1 MIEVKGKANIVA
13 RILADS
19 INEQGNRLTT
29 WEVEYPRLI
38 HSELMTHRMFSRN
51 AASSR
56 AIPFAK
62 MVEQLNGRPVRFGK
76 NQAGMQDEGEDYDEA
91 LLIPAY
97 GALGWSEDYRC
108 TVYVEEEMVWDYEEA
123 WVGAKEQA
131 VKFAKGFADAGY
143 HKQITGRLTEPFQMM
158 KTIIS
163 ATETANFFWL
173 RDDKAADPTIAE
185 LARVMK
191 EAQEQ
196 SKPELLKAGEY
207 HTPYIDTFREQVGYE
222 ADNDTPIWGP
232 LRYHIGCVMDDTFE
246 ELTAEQA
253 IKVSCARCAAVSY
266 RNEGYGLE
274 KSLEVYERLL
284 GSDKKH
290 ASAFEHV
297 ATPIVRPKGV
307 TECRGSCYGF
317 NVDCDW
323 EDGVSHMDRNGNLW
337 SGNFCGFIQYR
348 KTIDG
353 ENYTA

>member
-13 RILADS
+13 RVIADS

-62 MVEQLNGRPVRFGK
+62 MVEQLNGIPVRFGK
-76 NQAGMQDEGEDYDEA
+76 NQAGMQDEGEDFNAPVVFGENERS
-91 LLIPAY
+91 PE
-97 GALGWSEDYRC
+97 S
-108 TVYVEEEMVWDYEEA
+108 A
-123 WVGAKEQA
+123 WETAKDVA
-131 VKFAKGFADAGY
+131 VVFAQRFAEAGY
-143 HKQITGRLTEPFQMM
+143 HKQITGRLTEPFQIM

-163 ATETANFFWL
+163 ATEIANFFWL
-173 RDDKAADPTIAE
+173 RDDKAADPTIAV

-191 EAQEQ
+191 ESYEQ
-196 SKPELLKAGEY
+196 SVPELLKAGEY
-207 HTPYIDTFREQVGYE
+207 HLPYVDFYQEVVGFTDDDKSILGPKVYYVGDLLDETGQVI
-222 ADNDTPIWGP
+222 T
-232 LRYHIGCVMDDTFE
+232 L
-246 ELTAEQA
+246 EQA

-274 KSLEVYERLL
+274 KSLEVYDRLL

-297 ATPIVRPKGV
+297 ATPRKCAGFVEGTGFPCTVNQVRFPE
-307 TECRGSCYGF
+307 T
-317 NVDCDW
+317 W
-323 EDGVSHMDRNGNLW
+323 EPGISHADRDGNLW

-353 ENYTA
+353 ENYAPK

>member
-13 RILADS
+13 RVIADS
-19 INEQGNRLTT
+19 ISEQGVRLTT

-62 MVEQLNGRPVRFGK
+62 MVEQLNGRPVRFGA
-76 NQAGMQDEGEDYDEA
+76 NQSGMQDTGEDHVE
-91 LLIPAY
+91 
-97 GALGWSEDYRC
+97 GVLGWP
-108 TVYVEEEMVWDYEEA
+108 VEYDGNSGSPLWNPEEA
-123 WVGAKEQA
+123 WNEAKEHA
-131 VKFAKGFADAGY
+131 AYFAEQFKDAGY
-143 HKQITGRLTEPFQMM
+143 HKQISGRLTEPFQMM

-173 RDDKAADPTIAE
+173 RDDEAADPSIAE
-185 LARVMK
+185 LARCMK
-191 EAQEQ
+191 ESYER
-196 SKPELLKAGEY
+196 SEPELLKVGEY
-207 HTPYIDTFREQVGYE
+207 HVPYVIISRLWPEGKRCYLIEVG
-222 ADNDTPIWGP
+222 DGDW
-232 LRYHIGCVMDDTFE
+232 D
-246 ELTAEQA
+246 ELTSEEA

-297 ATPIVRPKGV
+297 ASPMQASDWNYSP
-307 TECRGSCYGF
+307 
-317 NVDCDW
+317 NVDTVNDPKFSSTW
-323 EDGVSHMDRNGNLW
+323 EVGVSHADREGNLW
-337 SGNFCGFIQYR
+337 SGNFKGWIQYR
-348 KTIDG
+348 KTIYG
-353 ENYTA
+353 ENYVG

>member
-19 INEQGNRLTT
+19 VSPQGVRLTT

-38 HSELMTHRMFSRN
+38 HSEVMTHRMFSRN

-62 MVEQLNGRPVRFGK
+62 MVEQLNGRPVRFGA
-76 NQAGMQDEGEDYDEA
+76 NQAGMQDKGVAHNQRVKTPEFGDMSWE
-91 LLIPAY
+91 
-97 GALGWSEDYRC
+97 C
-108 TVYVEEEMVWDYEEA
+108 TWNELSIEA
-123 WVGAKEQA
+123 WETAKCSA
-131 VKFAKGFADAGY
+131 AAFAQSFADAGY

-163 ATETANFFWL
+163 ATETTNWFWL
-173 RDDKAADPTIAE
+173 REDEAADPSIAE

-196 SKPELLKAGEY
+196 SVPELLQAGEY
-207 HTPYIDTFREQVGYE
+207 HLPYVDKARVQGKQLFYIYDKEGVPHRITVE
-222 ADNDTPIWGP
+222 N
-232 LRYHIGCVMDDTFE
+232 
-246 ELTAEQA
+246 A

-274 KSLEVYERLL
+274 KSIEIFGKLL

-297 ATPIVRPKGV
+297 ATPMKDTDMWDINQKTNRQ
-307 TECRGSCYGF
+307 T
-317 NVDCDW
+317 W
-323 EDGVSHMDRNGNLW
+323 EKGVSHMDREGNLW
-337 SGNFCGFIQYR
+337 SGNFKGFIQFR
-348 KTIDG
+348 KTVNG
-353 ENYTA
+353 ENYQGETQWTTTKLS

>member
-62 MVEQLNGRPVRFGK
+62 MVEQLKGRPVRFGK
-76 NQAGMQDEGEDYDEA
+76 NQAGMQDEGEDFSAPVVFGENERS
-91 LLIPAY
+91 PE
-97 GALGWSEDYRC
+97 S
-108 TVYVEEEMVWDYEEA
+108 A
-123 WVGAKEQA
+123 WETAKDVA
-131 VKFAKGFADAGY
+131 VVFAQRFAEAGY

-191 EAQEQ
+191 SSYEQ
-196 SKPELLKAGEY
+196 SVPELLKAGEY
-207 HTPYIDTFREQVGYE
+207 HLPYIDIWNDHAVSLRGYSIDIDGE
-222 ADNDTPIWGP
+222 PKT
-232 LRYHIGCVMDDTFE
+232 
-246 ELTAEQA
+246 LTTEQA

-297 ATPIVRPKGV
+297 AKPMMNTHFYNGINVSGTPG
-307 TECRGSCYGF
+307 T
-317 NVDCDW
+317 W
-323 EDGVSHMDRNGNLW
+323 EEGISHEDRNGNLW
-337 SGNFCGFIQYR
+337 SGNFCGWIQFR

-353 ENYTA
+353 ENYVVK

>member
-1 MIEVKGKANIVA
+1 VIEVIGKANIVA

-29 WEVEYPRLI
+29 WEVEYARVV
-38 HSELMTHRMFSRN
+38 HADLMTHRMFSRN

-56 AIPFAK
+56 AIPFNK
-62 MVEQLNGRPVRFGK
+62 MVEQLRGMPVRFGA
-76 NQAGMQDEGEDYDEA
+76 NQSGMQDRGEGHDG
-91 LLIPAY
+91 LIDLWTEPSGIGESGY
-97 GALGWSEDYRC
+97 YSCYEP
-108 TVYVEEEMVWDYEEA
+108 EEA
-123 WVGAKEQA
+123 WEAA
-131 VKFAKGFADAGY
+131 RISATGFARAFQEAGY
-143 HKQITGRLTEPFQMM
+143 HKQVFNRLVEPFQMM

-191 EAQEQ
+191 EAQER
-196 SKPELLKAGEY
+196 SVPELLKAGEY
-207 HTPYIDTFREQVGYE
+207 HLPYIDIMRGNGKRGYSIRVGNTDMAQV
-222 ADNDTPIWGP
+222 
-232 LRYHIGCVMDDTFE
+232 
-246 ELTAEQA
+246 LTAEQA

-297 ATPIVRPKGV
+297 ATPMKTPHFYNG
-307 TECRGSCYGF
+307 TNMACLPGT
-317 NVDCDW
+317 W
-323 EDGVSHMDRNGNLW
+323 ENGVSHMDRDGNLW
-337 SGNFCGFIQYR
+337 SGNFCGWIQYR

-353 ENYTA
+353 ENYSA

>member
-1 MIEVKGKANIVA
+1 MIEIKGKANIVA
-13 RILADS
+13 RVIADS
-19 INEQGNRLTT
+19 ISEQGVRLTT

-62 MVEQLNGRPVRFGK
+62 MVEQLNGRPVRFGA
-76 NQAGMQDEGEDYDEA
+76 NQSGMQDTGADSKVPVKYDDGKRIWKYYPED
-91 LLIPAY
+91 
-97 GALGWSEDYRC
+97 
-108 TVYVEEEMVWDYEEA
+108 A
-123 WVGAKEQA
+123 WEIAKESA
-131 VKFAKGFADAGY
+131 VKHAQAFADAGY
-143 HKQITGRLTEPFQMM
+143 HKQITGRLTEPFQIM

-163 ATETANFFWL
+163 ATEMANWFWL
-173 RDDKAADPTIAE
+173 RDDKASDPTIAE

-191 EAQEQ
+191 ESYEQ
-196 SKPELLKAGEY
+196 SVPELLKAGEY
-207 HTPYIDTFREQVGYE
+207 HLPYVLTTRE
-222 ADNDTPIWGP
+222 DNEYMRQEFWLDNEDGI
-232 LRYHIGCVMDDTFE
+232 C
-246 ELTAEQA
+246 LTLEQA

-297 ATPIVRPKGV
+297 ATPMQPCG
-307 TECRGSCYGF
+307 EEPDGYQLAFNHPGF
-317 NVDCDW
+317 PQSW
-323 EDGVSHMDRNGNLW
+323 EPGISHADREGILW
-337 SGNFCGFIQYR
+337 SGNFKSWIQYR

-353 ENYTA
+353 ENYQGVA

>member
-1 MIEVKGKANIVA
+1 MIEVKGKADIVA

-62 MVEQLNGRPVRFGK
+62 MVEQLNGSPVRFGA
-76 NQAGMQDEGEDYDEA
+76 NQSGMQDTGEDYNE
-91 LLIPAY
+91 
-97 GALGWSEDYRC
+97 GVLGWP
-108 TVYVEEEMVWDYEEA
+108 VEYDGNSGAPLWTAAEA
-123 WVGAKEQA
+123 WNEAKEHA
-131 VKFAKGFADAGY
+131 IYFAKAFAEAGY

-196 SKPELLKAGEY
+196 SVPELLRAGEY
-207 HTPYIDTFREQVGYE
+207 HVPYIDIWYDHAVGMRGYSIDIE
-222 ADNDTPIWGP
+222 GEPRT
-232 LRYHIGCVMDDTFE
+232 
-246 ELTAEQA
+246 LTVEQA

-297 ATPIVRPKGV
+297 ATPQTVKVDYNAFVRTGKEQCNDPASPTTWQPGI
-307 TECRGSCYGF
+307 
-317 NVDCDW
+317 
-323 EDGVSHMDRNGNLW
+323 SHADRNGRLW
-337 SGNFCGFIQYR
+337 SGNFCGWIQYR

-353 ENYTA
+353 ENYSA